1 MKHTIQIIVQILFL
15 ILFTVLV
22 ITGKVQI
29 WMAIFVASAL
39 LSILFSRFYCG
50 WICPIN
56 TVIKPITYLKK
67 KLGIKSLKTP
77 SFLKNGVVRIII
89 LVAFLGLMAMVFRT
103 GKKLPVLPALV
114 GIGFFFSLFFEEAL
128 WHHWLCPYGAIL
140 SLPSRTARKAM
151 VIDPNLCTN
160 CTRCAKVCPSQ
171 AIVKEEKH
179 RIIKNEC
186 LVCGA
191 CERVCTKGAIKY
203 R

>member
-1 MKHTIQIIVQILFL
+1 MKRTIQIIVQVLFL
-15 ILFTVLV
+15 ILFTALV

-29 WMAIFVASAL
+29 WMAIFVASVL
-39 LSILFSRFYCG
+39 LSMLFSRFYCG

-67 KLGIKSLKTP
+67 KLRIKSLKTP
-77 SFLKNGVVRIII
+77 SFLKNGVVRIIV
-89 LVAFLGLMAMVFRT
+89 LAAFLALMAMVFRT

-140 SLPSRTARKAM
+140 SLPSRAARKAM

>member
-1 MKHTIQIIVQILFL
+1 MKRTIQIIVQVLFL
-15 ILFTVLV
+15 ILFTALV

-29 WMAIFVASAL
+29 WMAIFVASVL
-39 LSILFSRFYCG
+39 LSMLFSRFYCG

-67 KLGIKSLKTP
+67 KLRIKSLKTP
-77 SFLKNGVVRIII
+77 SFLKNGVVRIIV
-89 LVAFLGLMAMVFRT
+89 LAAFLALMAMVFRT

-140 SLPSRTARKAM
+140 SLPSRAARKAM
-151 VIDPNLCTN
+151 VIDPNRCTN